1 MKLWSYIDQLLYD
14 NTIEEE
20 YYRKMRQKS
29 SSNSAFIV
37 GLVAAVGGFMYGY
50 DTGLINDL
58 LEMHYVYTHFPSNH
72 TGFATHERAIV
83 VASLSLGTFFGA
95 LVAPLISDN
104 YGRKFSIILSAGI
117 IFNIGN
123 ILQISSTE
131 IALLS
136 VGRLVL
142 GFAVGILSA
151 IVPLYQAEASP
162 KWVRGSVVFTYQ
174 WAITWGLLIA
184 SAVCQGTRKISNSG
198 SYRIPVGIQFL
209 WALILSTGMLYLPE
223 SPRYYVQKDN
233 LEKALYSLCKL
244 RRLPEDDE
252 CLIEELVEI
261 KANYDY
267 ERSFGK
273 TTILD
278 CFRSGGGRH
287 KQGLRMLTGIGV
299 QFFQQCSG
307 INFIFYYGVNF
318 FNSAGVKNYYIMSL
332 ITYIVNV
339 VFTVPGIILI
349 DTVGRRPLL
358 FWGGIGMATSNFI
371 IAITGVSVGEQHVNS
386 ILCVSFTCVFI
397 LFFAST
403 WGGCAWALC
412 SDIYGIS
419 IRQKGVAL
427 TAATNWLV
435 NFVFAYITPYLIDT
449 GNHTVRLGGK
459 IFFIWGS
466 LNAVGTVF
474 VYFTVYET
482 KGLKLEEVDY
492 MYAHCSNARVSKKF
506 KSTKIHYDQLDGN
519 YNPIS
524 SKQPPSTT
532 SNDLTP
538 NEKDNDDYDMD
549 LLTHQH
555 HDSDD
560 DNLQCNGDTLP
571 KSSNTITSVRRYERT
586 PSTSNTLDERNF
598 MSQQQQQRKQ
608 SVVSNGISSINSS
621 RSAAHTS
628 NVSNDYQEYLESLKR
643 DYSQHYSNSADIVRR
658 ISSSLHNSNSVH
670 NGHEFNSID
679 EFGYLPGEG
688 QTTHH
693 GNFDC
698 SGEVSEMNNRL
709 PTTIIA
715 APFFDQPPSDSDSD
729 SDSES
734 EVDEG
739 EEADHEG
746 DGNDGERRG

>member
-1 MKLWSYIDQLLYD
+1 MKLSTYIGQIWYD

-29 SSNSAFIV
+29 SSNSAFFV

-58 LEMHYVYTHFPSNH
+58 LEMHFVYTHFPSNH
-72 TGFATHERAIV
+72 IGFATHERAIV

-104 YGRKFSIILSAGI
+104 YGRKFSIIISAGI

-123 ILQISSTE
+123 VLQICSTE

-136 VGRLVL
+136 VGRFVS
-142 GFAVGILSA
+142 GISVGILSA

-184 SAVCQGTRKISNSG
+184 SAVCQGTRKITNSG

-209 WALILSTGMLYLPE
+209 WALVLSTGMLFLPE

-233 LEKALYSLCKL
+233 LEKALDSLCKL

-261 KANYDY
+261 KANFDY

-287 KQGLRMLTGIGV
+287 KQRLRMFTGIGV

-307 INFIFYYGVNF
+307 VNFIFYYGVNF

-358 FWGGIGMATSNFI
+358 FWGGIGMAASNFI
-371 IAITGVSVGEQHVNS
+371 IAITGVSVKEAHVS
-386 ILCVSFTCVFI
+386 ASLCVSFSCVFI

-449 GNHTVRLGGK
+449 GSHTVRLGGK

-466 LNAVGTVF
+466 LNALGTVF

-492 MYAHCSNARVSKKF
+492 MYAHCANARVSKKF
-506 KSTKIHYDQLDGN
+506 KSTKINYAELDGN
-519 YNPIS
+519 YNLIDNPQLH
-524 SKQPPSTT
+524 QPASTT
-532 SNDLTP
+532 SNELTP
-538 NEKDNDDYDMD
+538 TEKDNDED
-549 LLTHQH
+549 LLIH
-555 HDSDD
+555 HDFDD
-560 DNLQCNGDTLP
+560 ATSHFNAPP
-571 KSSNTITSVRRYERT
+571 KSKHTTTSTHRYERT
-586 PSTSNTLDERNF
+586 PSSSNDSEDRVHGMN
-598 MSQQQQQRKQ
+598 QRKQ
-608 SVVSNGISSINSS
+608 SMASNGISSIYSTKS
-621 RSAAHTS
+621 GAAATAAAS

-643 DYSQHYSNSADIVRR
+643 EYSQHYSNSANIVRKVTSS
-658 ISSSLHNSNSVH
+658 IHNSSSIYNGYNSR
-670 NGHEFNSID
+670 D
-679 EFGYLPGEG
+679 DDLGYLPGEG
-688 QTTHH
+688 QSQLQQQQQPQPQPQSQSQSQLHH
-693 GNFDC
+693 GTLNY
-698 SGEVSEMNNRL
+698 SGDVNELNRL

-715 APFFDQPPSDSDSD
+715 APFFEQPPSDSDSD

-734 EVDEG
+734 D
-739 EEADHEG
+739 
-746 DGNDGERRG
+746 

>member
-1 MKLWSYIDQLLYD
+1 MKLWSYIDQILYD

-20 YYRKMRQKS
+20 YYRRMRQKS
-29 SSNSAFIV
+29 SSNSAFFV
-37 GLVAAVGGFMYGY
+37 GLVAAVGGFLYGY

-95 LVAPLISDN
+95 LVAPLISDR

-142 GFAVGILSA
+142 GVAVGILSA

-209 WALILSTGMLYLPE
+209 WALILSTGMLFLPE

-287 KQGLRMLTGIGV
+287 KQGLRMFTGIGV

-307 INFIFYYGVNF
+307 VNFIFYYGVNF
-318 FNSAGVKNYYIMSL
+318 FSSAGVKNYYIMSL

-358 FWGGIGMATSNFI
+358 FWGGIGMATANFI
-371 IAITGVSVGEQHVNS
+371 IAITGVSVQEQHVNAS
-386 ILCVSFTCVFI
+386 LCVSFSCVFI

-449 GNHTVRLGGK
+449 GSHTVRLGGK

-466 LNAVGTVF
+466 LNALGTVF

-492 MYAHCSNARVSKKF
+492 MYAHCANARVSKKF
-506 KSTKIHYDQLDGN
+506 KSTKINYAQLDGN

-524 SKQPPSTT
+524 TNQPPSTT
-532 SNDLTP
+532 SNELTP
-538 NEKDNDDYDMD
+538 NEKDNDDYDVD
-549 LLTHQH
+549 LMIHQH

-560 DNLQCNGDTLP
+560 TLHFNAPP
-571 KSSNTITSVRRYERT
+571 KSSQTITSVHKYERT
-586 PSTSNTLDERNF
+586 PSTSNALDDKNLS
-598 MSQQQQQRKQ
+598 MQQRKQ
-608 SVVSNGISSINSS
+608 SMASNGISSINSS
-621 RSAAHTS
+621 RSAAHAS
-628 NVSNDYQEYLESLKR
+628 NISNDYQEYLESLKR
-643 DYSQHYSNSADIVRR
+643 DYSQHYSNSADIVRKV
-658 ISSSLHNSNSVH
+658 SSSIHNSNSLH
-670 NGHEFNSID
+670 NGHEFNSMD
-679 EFGYLPGEG
+679 DVGYLPGEG
-688 QTTHH
+688 QHH
-693 GNFDC
+693 GNLDC
-698 SGEVSEMNNRL
+698 SADVSDLNRL

-729 SDSES
+729 S

-739 EEADHEG
+739 EDADHEG
-746 DGNDGERRG
+746 DGNDGGENK